1 MKLRYRGSRV
11 IFLEDEVSSSNS
23 SSSSSSSTKDQSDT
37 SNRSSSKGRRSETS
51 VVERI
56 RYRGHFLKCSSIQ
69 EEEVVEEGNKNN
81 PHPTKI
87 ILSKR
92 GEKDGIL
99 WIIVSIVPIFVL
111 YILST
116 NSLIANLGKGG
127 GGRDHKTKMLQKML
141 FTLSMKKQQE
151 DMLKEYRF
159 MEAIEDDICH
169 DYPKL
174 DVMSTVPVLFHR
186 QEYNSYS
193 GIGRGQPSTK
203 NRKQTKNDMVRRKRG
218 LSNNMIERRRGN
230 T

>member
-11 IFLEDEVSSSNS
+11 NFLEDQVSRSNS
-23 SSSSSSSTKDQSDT
+23 SSSSSSSTTDQSDT
-37 SNRSSSKGRRSETS
+37 NNRSSSKGRRSETS

-56 RYRGHFLKCSSIQ
+56 RYRGHFLKIQ
-69 EEEVVEEGNKNN
+69 EEEEEEGNKNN

-127 GGRDHKTKMLQKML
+127 GGRDPKTKMLQKML

-151 DMLKEYRF
+151 DMLKEYQF

-169 DYPKL
+169 DYPTL
-174 DVMSTVPVLFHR
+174 DVMSTFPVFHQ
-186 QEYNSYS
+186 QEYNSYYS

-203 NRKQTKNDMVRRKRG
+203 NRKQTKNDMLRQKRG
-218 LSNNMIERRRGN
+218 LSNNKIERRGN